1 MGSVKEIKISE
12 QASETK
18 EGTGEFEFSDR
29 YSVFDWGEM
38 PDHIEKKGAA
48 LCVLSAYFFDILEK
62 NNIKTHF
69 LGLFDEGGWKKFPEI
84 KKPSNRMKVRL
95 VRVLKPGYD
104 KNSGT
109 YDYSAYKNAGKNFLI
124 PLEVIYRNKLP
135 KGSSVFKRLKSGAI
149 TYKDLGLGHE
159 PAPGEKLDKPIL
171 DVSTK
176 LEHIDRYISWE
187 EAKNISG
194 LPEEKMSAIKSMIL
208 EINNIITKE
217 CSRAGIENVDGKFE
231 FAIDPQGDIMV
242 VDVLGT
248 PDECRFLFEGF
259 HISKEITRRWYR
271 DTEWAAEAEKAKKE
285 HAGDWKQHVKAAPPA
300 LPPEMKQKISEMYMA
315 VANSITG
322 KTLFSVP
329 SLDSIIGKLK
339 KYDT

>member
-1 MGSVKEIKISE
+1 MGSVKEIKTLE
-12 QASETK
+12 KASETK

-38 PDHIEKKGAA
+38 PDHISQKGAA

-69 LGLFDEGGWKKFPEI
+69 LGLFDGGSWKKFPDI
-84 KKPSNRMKVRL
+84 KHPSDRMKVKL
-95 VRVLKPGYD
+95 VRVLKPAYD
-104 KNSGT
+104 KNSGA
-109 YDYSAYKNAGKNFLI
+109 YDYSSYKGAGKNFLI

-135 KGSSVFKRLKSGAI
+135 EGSSVFKRLKSGAI

-159 PAPGEKLDKPIL
+159 PVPGEKLEKPIL

-194 LPEEKMSAIKSMIL
+194 LSEEKMPGIKSMIL
-208 EINNIITKE
+208 KINDIITKE
-217 CSRAGIENVDGKFE
+217 CSRAGLENVDGKFE
-231 FAIDPQGDIMV
+231 FAVDPEGGIMV

-285 HAGDWKQHVKAAPPA
+285 YAGDWKEHVKAEPPA

-322 KTLFSVP
+322 KNLFRAP
-329 SLDSIIGKLK
+329 SLDSIIGELK